1 MKKIALTIC
10 TILILSAFT
19 FIYVDTCKAYTKTSQ
34 LVWRAEKV
42 NAKQFGNVKIESD
55 ELRNNYDG
63 RFVDENFIINMSSIT
78 NLDIE
83 SNQYKAMLVDYL
95 KSRRFLDFYK
105 YPKAIFKLISSS
117 PLENNKFNLLEQ
129 LNIKGNI
136 GPINIPID
144 LKYQDNGNI
153 IASEVCRFDRTKFG
167 LVYGSNSFFNNLRDE
182 AISSI
187 INLEFEIVL
196 EK

>member
-95 KSRRFLDFYK
+95 KSSKFFDVDK
-105 YPKAIFKLISSS
+105 YLKAIFKLIRST
-117 PLENNKFNLLEQ
+117 PLENKFNLLRQ
-129 LNIKGNI
+129 LNIRGNI
-136 GPINIPID
+136 GPINIPIH
-144 LKYQDNGNI
+144 LENQDNGNI
-153 IASEVCRFDRTKFG
+153 IVSRVCRFNRTKFG
-167 LVYGSNSFFNNLRDE
+167 LIYGSNSFFNNLRDE